1 MIQFGKRLRISL
13 GLRLQNLV
21 ALVATGTLSMAMG
34 IVAPAM
40 AADPVTVYTA
50 APQAI
55 VDELVPM
62 FREQSGMEVEIVK
75 AGTGELMNR
84 IKAEGEGNG
93 ADVIWSV
100 GGAVLDANAE
110 LFETYEPAEA
120 DKINPSLRPST
131 WLPFTAVVSVFIV
144 NESKLDGKPIPQ
156 SWADLAKPE
165 YSEMISSARA
175 DKSGS
180 SYIQLAT
187 VLQAF
192 GEEKGWEVYKGI
204 LGNFILSNSSG
215 AVPKFVNDGELAV
228 GVTLEDAALRFKLG
242 GGPVQIVYPSEGT
255 SIVPD
260 GMALLKGAKNAEGGK
275 AFLDFMNSKDAQ
287 TVVASVGRRPVRSDV
302 ESVPELTPLA
312 DFPAIDYDGTWA
324 AENRDKLVEAWG
336 EMLLDVQ

>member
-1 MIQFGKRLRISL
+1 MKLSKYSLKATFTASLISVL
-13 GLRLQNLV
+13 GFVNPVL
-21 ALVATGTLSMAMG
+21 
-34 IVAPAM
+34 

-62 FREQSGMEVEIVK
+62 FRESSGMEVEIVK

-84 IKAEGEGNG
+84 IKAEGEGKS

-100 GGAVLDANAE
+100 GGAVLDANAD
-110 LFETYEPAEA
+110 LFETYEPADA
-120 DKINPSLRPST
+120 DMINPDLRPGT
-131 WLPFTAVVSVFIV
+131 WLPFTAVVSVFLV
-144 NESKLDGKPIPQ
+144 NPDKLDGKAMPA
-156 SWADLAKPE
+156 SWADLAKE
-165 YSEMISSARA
+165 DYREMISSARA

-192 GEEKGWEVYKGI
+192 GEEKGWQVYEGL

-215 AVPKFVNDGELAV
+215 AVPKFVNDGELAI

-242 GGPVQIVYPSEGT
+242 GGPVEIVYPSEGT

-260 GMALLKGAKNAEGGK
+260 GMALLKGAKNADGGK
-275 AFLDFMNSKDAQ
+275 KFLDFMNSKEAQ
-287 TVVASVGRRPVRSDV
+287 TVVASVGRRPIRTDV

-312 DFPAIDYDGTWA
+312 DFAAIDYDGTWA
-324 AENRDKLVEAWG
+324 ADNRKRLVKLWG
-336 EMLLDVQ
+336 ELLLEVQ

>member
-1 MIQFGKRLRISL
+1 MKQFKKILKGSL
-13 GLRLQNLV
+13 L
-21 ALVATGTLSMAMG
+21 ATLTSVLGTATPVL
-34 IVAPAM
+34 
-40 AADPVTVYTA
+40 AADAVTVYTA

-62 FREQSGMEVEIVK
+62 FREASGMEVEIVK

-84 IKAEGEGNG
+84 IKAEGEGKG

-110 LFETYEPAEA
+110 LFETYEPADA

-131 WLPFTAVVSVFIV
+131 WLPFTAVVSVFLV
-144 NESKLDGKPIPQ
+144 NPGKLDGKAAPQ

-165 YSEMISSARA
+165 YREMISSARA

-192 GEEKGWEVYKGI
+192 GEEKGWEVYKGL

-215 AVPKFVNDGELAV
+215 AVPKFVNDGEMAV

-242 GGPVQIVYPSEGT
+242 GGPVEIVYPSEGT
-255 SIVPD
+255 SVVPD

-275 AFLDFMNSKDAQ
+275 KFLDFMNSKEAQ
-287 TVVASVGRRPVRSDV
+287 TVVASVGRRPIRVDV

-312 DFPAIDYDGTWA
+312 DFAAIDYDGTWA
-324 AENRDKLVEAWG
+324 AENRKRLVKMWG
-336 EMLLDVQ
+336 DLLLEVQ

>member
-1 MIQFGKRLRISL
+1 MNLFGMKSVASAAATALITTL
-13 GLRLQNLV
+13 GV
-21 ALVATGTLSMAMG
+21 VSPAL
-34 IVAPAM
+34 

-62 FREQSGMEVEIVK
+62 FREKSGMEVEVVK

-84 IKAEGEGNG
+84 IKAEGEGKG

-110 LFETYEPAEA
+110 LFETYEPADA

-144 NESKLDGKPIPQ
+144 NPDKLDGKPAPQ

-165 YSEMISSARA
+165 YKEMISSARA

-192 GEEKGWEVYKGI
+192 GEEKGWEMYKGI

-242 GGPVQIVYPSEGT
+242 GGPVEIIYPSEGT

-260 GMALLKGAKNAEGGK
+260 GMALLKGAKNADGGK
-275 AFLDFMNSKDAQ
+275 AFLDFMNSQEAQ
-287 TVVASVGRRPVRSDV
+287 TVVASVGRRPIRTDV

-324 AENRDKLVEAWG
+324 AENRERLVKQWG
-336 EMLLDVQ
+336 ELLLDVQ

>member
-1 MIQFGKRLRISL
+1 MKAVYKTLAGAM
-13 GLRLQNLV
+13 GV
-21 ALVATGTLSMAMG
+21 ALTSVIGMVPS
-34 IVAPAM
+34 AM

-55 VDELVPM
+55 VDELVPL
-62 FREQSGMEVEIVK
+62 FREQSGMDVEIVK

-84 IKAEGEGNG
+84 IKAEGEGKG

-100 GGAVLDANAE
+100 GGAVLDANAA
-110 LFETYEPAEA
+110 LFETYEPADA
-120 DKINPSLRPST
+120 DKIDPTLRPST

-144 NESKLDGKPIPQ
+144 NPDKLDGKPVPQ
-156 SWADLAKPE
+156 SWVDLAKPDYKE
-165 YSEMISSARA
+165 LVSSARA

-192 GEEKGWEVYKGI
+192 GEDKGWEIYEGL

-242 GGPVQIVYPSEGT
+242 GGPVEIVYPSEGT
-255 SIVPD
+255 SVVPD

-275 AFLDFMNSKDAQ
+275 AFLDFMNSQQAQ
-287 TVVASVGRRPVRSDV
+287 EVVASVGRRPIRTDV
-302 ESVPELTPLA
+302 ASVPELTPLA
-312 DFPAIDYDGTWA
+312 DFEAINYDGTWA
-324 AENRDKLVEAWG
+324 AENRDRLVKLWG
-336 EMLLDVQ
+336 DMLLEVQ

>member
-1 MIQFGKRLRISL
+1 MQFRKILK
-13 GLRLQNLV
+13 
-21 ALVATGTLSMAMG
+21 GTLAA
-34 IVAPAM
+34 IVTSVVGFATPVM

-62 FREQSGMEVEIVK
+62 FRESSGMEVEIVK

-84 IKAEGEGNG
+84 IKAEGEGKG

-120 DKINPSLRPST
+120 DKINPDLRPST

-144 NESKLDGKPIPQ
+144 NPDKLDGKPAPA
-156 SWADLAKPE
+156 SWADLAKEE
-165 YSEMISSARA
+165 YREMISSARA

-187 VLQAF
+187 VLQGF

-242 GGPVQIVYPSEGT
+242 GGPVEIVYPSEGT

-275 AFLDFMNSKDAQ
+275 KFLDFMNSKEAQ
-287 TVVASVGRRPVRSDV
+287 TVVASVGRRPIRVDV

-312 DFPAIDYDGTWA
+312 DFKAIDYDGTWA
-324 AENRDKLVEAWG
+324 AENRKRLVKMWG
-336 EMLLDVQ
+336 DLLLEVQ

>member
-1 MIQFGKRLRISL
+1 MQFRKMLKGS
-13 GLRLQNLV
+13 
-21 ALVATGTLSMAMG
+21 VATMVTAVLGFTT
-34 IVAPAM
+34 PAM
-40 AADPVTVYTA
+40 AADPITVYTA

-62 FREQSGMEVEIVK
+62 FRESSGMEVEIVK

-84 IKAEGEGNG
+84 IKAEGEGKG

-144 NESKLDGKPIPQ
+144 NPGKLDGKPAPQ
-156 SWADLAKPE
+156 SWADLGKEE
-165 YSEMISSARA
+165 YREMISSARA

-187 VLQAF
+187 VLQAY

-242 GGPVQIVYPSEGT
+242 GGPVEIVYPSEGT
-255 SIVPD
+255 SVVPD

-275 AFLDFMNSKDAQ
+275 KFLDFMNSKEAQ
-287 TVVASVGRRPVRSDV
+287 TVVASVGRRPIRTDV
-302 ESVPELTPLA
+302 DSVPELTPLA
-312 DFPAIDYDGTWA
+312 DFKAIDYDGTWA
-324 AENRDKLVEAWG
+324 AENRKRLVKQWG
-336 EMLLDVQ
+336 DLLLEVQ

>member
-1 MIQFGKRLRISL
+1 MKQIQRIYQAAL
-13 GLRLQNLV
+13 GTTVAAVMGFSANL
-21 ALVATGTLSMAMG
+21 L
-34 IVAPAM
+34 
-40 AADPVTVYTA
+40 AADAVTVYTA

-62 FREQSGMEVEIVK
+62 FRESSGMEVEVVK

-84 IKAEGEGNG
+84 IKAEGEGKG

-110 LFETYEPAEA
+110 LFEIYEPAEA

-131 WLPFTAVVSVFIV
+131 WLPFTAVVSVFLV
-144 NESKLDGKPIPQ
+144 NPDKLDGKPAPT

-165 YSEMISSARA
+165 YREMISSARA

-187 VLQAF
+187 VLQAY
-192 GEEKGWEVYKGI
+192 GEEKGWDVYEGM

-215 AVPKFVNDGELAV
+215 AVPKFVNDGEMAV

-242 GGPVQIVYPSEGT
+242 GGPVEIVYPSEGT
-255 SIVPD
+255 SVVPD

-275 AFLDFMNSKDAQ
+275 KFLDFMNSKEAQ
-287 TVVASVGRRPVRSDV
+287 TVVASVGRRPIRTDV

-312 DFPAIDYDGTWA
+312 DFAAIDYDGTWA
-324 AENRDKLVEAWG
+324 ADNRKRLVKMWG
-336 EMLLDVQ
+336 DMLLEVQ

>member
-1 MIQFGKRLRISL
+1 MIPIKKLFKSTLAAMAIS
-13 GLRLQNLV
+13 V
-21 ALVATGTLSMAMG
+21 AGFVSS
-34 IVAPAM
+34 AM

-55 VDELVPM
+55 VDALVPM
-62 FREQSGMEVEIVK
+62 FREQSGTEVEIVK

-84 IKAEGEGNG
+84 IKAEGEGKG

-110 LFETYEPAEA
+110 LFETYEPVDA
-120 DKINPSLRPST
+120 DKINPKLRPST
-131 WLPFTAVVSVFIV
+131 WLPFTAVVSVFLV
-144 NESKLDGKPIPQ
+144 NPDKLDGKPVPQ

-187 VLQAF
+187 VIQAF
-192 GEEKGWEVYKGI
+192 GEEKGWEVYKGM

-215 AVPKFVNDGELAV
+215 AVPKFVNDGEMAV

-242 GGPVQIVYPSEGT
+242 GGPVEIVYPSEGT

-260 GMALLKGAKNAEGGK
+260 GMALLKGAKNAEAGK
-275 AFLDFMNSKDAQ
+275 KFLDFMNSKEAQ
-287 TVVASVGRRPVRSDV
+287 AVVASVGRRPIRVDV

-312 DFPAIDYDGTWA
+312 DFPAIDYDGAWA
-324 AENRDKLVEAWG
+324 AENRERLVGLWSD
-336 EMLLDVQ
+336 MLLEVQ

>member
-1 MIQFGKRLRISL
+1 MKHIQRIYNAALATTVAAVL
-13 GLRLQNLV
+13 GFSANV
-21 ALVATGTLSMAMG
+21 V
-34 IVAPAM
+34 
-40 AADPVTVYTA
+40 AADAVTVYTA

-62 FREQSGMEVEIVK
+62 FRESSGMDVEIVK

-84 IKAEGEGNG
+84 IKAEGEGKG

-131 WLPFTAVVSVFIV
+131 WLPFTAVVSVFLV
-144 NESKLDGKPIPQ
+144 NPDKLDGKPAPQ
-156 SWADLAKPE
+156 SWADLAKPD
-165 YSEMISSARA
+165 YREMVSSARA

-187 VLQAF
+187 VLQAY
-192 GEEKGWEVYKGI
+192 GEEKGWDVYEGM

-215 AVPKFVNDGELAV
+215 AVPKFVNDGEMAV

-242 GGPVQIVYPSEGT
+242 GGPVEIVYPSEGT
-255 SIVPD
+255 SVVPD
-260 GMALLKGAKNAEGGK
+260 GMALLKGAKNADGGK
-275 AFLDFMNSKDAQ
+275 EFLDFMNSKEAQ
-287 TVVASVGRRPVRSDV
+287 TVVASVGRRPIRTDV

-312 DFPAIDYDGTWA
+312 DFAAIDYDGTWA
-324 AENRDKLVEAWG
+324 AENRQRLVKLWG
-336 EMLLDVQ
+336 DMLLEVQ

>member
-1 MIQFGKRLRISL
+1 MKQAKSIFKT
-13 GLRLQNLV
+13 
-21 ALVATGTLSMAMG
+21 ALAAAVIGVSSFIT
-34 IVAPAM
+34 PAM

-55 VDELVPM
+55 VDALVPM
-62 FREQSGMEVEIVK
+62 FREQSGVEVDIVK

-84 IKAEGEGNG
+84 IKAEGEGKG

-110 LFETYEPAEA
+110 LFETYEPVDA
-120 DKINPSLRPST
+120 DKINPNLRPST
-131 WLPFTAVVSVFIV
+131 WLPFTAVVSVFLV
-144 NESKLDGKPIPQ
+144 NPDKLDGKAAPQ

-165 YSEMISSARA
+165 YREMISSARA

-187 VLQAF
+187 VIQAF
-192 GEEKGWEVYKGI
+192 GEEKGWEVYEGM

-215 AVPKFVNDGELAV
+215 AVPKFVNDGEMAV

-242 GGPVQIVYPSEGT
+242 GGPVEIVYPSEGT

-260 GMALLKGAKNAEGGK
+260 GMALLKGAKNSDGGK
-275 AFLDFMNSKDAQ
+275 KFLDFMNSKDAQ
-287 TVVASVGRRPVRSDV
+287 AVVASVGRRPIRLDV

-312 DFPAIDYDGTWA
+312 DFKAIDYDGSWA
-324 AENRDKLVEAWG
+324 AENRERLVGLWSD
-336 EMLLDVQ
+336 MLLEVQ

>member
-1 MIQFGKRLRISL
+1 MKSIQKALKITASATATALL
-13 GLRLQNLV
+13 GFV
-21 ALVATGTLSMAMG
+21 TPSF
-34 IVAPAM
+34 

-62 FREQSGMEVEIVK
+62 FRESSGTDVEIVK

-84 IKAEGEGNG
+84 IKAEGEGKG

-131 WLPFTAVVSVFIV
+131 WLPFTAVVSVFLV
-144 NESKLDGKPIPQ
+144 NPDKLDGKPVPQ
-156 SWADLAKPE
+156 SWADLAKPD
-165 YSEMISSARA
+165 YREMISSARA

-192 GEEKGWEVYKGI
+192 GEEKGWEVYKGL

-242 GGPVQIVYPSEGT
+242 GGPVEIVYPSEGT
-255 SIVPD
+255 SVVPD

-275 AFLDFMNSKDAQ
+275 AFLDFMNSKEAQ
-287 TVVASVGRRPVRSDV
+287 TVVASVGRRPIRVDV

-312 DFPAIDYDGTWA
+312 DFAAIDYDGTWA
-324 AENRDKLVEAWG
+324 AENRNRLVKLWG
-336 EMLLDVQ
+336 DMLLEVQ